1 MLSNLI
7 LGIRPFPNL
16 PTLPGLR
23 PASLATPFE
32 IENSFKISELF
43 RNPSV
48 EPCPKDIWLEVE
60 QGVVKPP
67 LVYIFFL
74 PLFNTQ
80 GFNKAHISKAFY
92 RYLIKT
98 GLVANFKNNS

>member
-1 MLSNLI
+1 M
-7 LGIRPFPNL
+7 
-16 PTLPGLR
+16 
-23 PASLATPFE
+23 
-32 IENSFKISELF
+32 
-43 RNPSV
+43 
-48 EPCPKDIWLEVE
+48 EVE

-98 GLVANFKNNS
+98 GLVVNFLKIIRKFTALHDTAEFLLEEIETTFDVLEVFPTSKDDLT